1 MSIIRRNRLAFPS
14 LIDDFFG
21 PDWLGGMASMNDTLP
36 AVNIKENEKDYELEL
51 AIPGKKKDDFNVEVD
66 NNILTVSMETHQEDE
81 QKEDNYTR
89 KEFSYTSFRRSFTLP
104 ETVNEDK
111 INANYKDGILRF
123 TLPKK
128 EEALPKPKRM
138 IEIGK

>member
-1 MSIIRRNRLAFPS
+1 MSIIRRNRLTFPS
-14 LIDDFFG
+14 MIDDFFG

-66 NNILTVSMETHQEDE
+66 NNILTVSMETHQEDQQDE
-81 QKEDNYTR
+81 ENYTR

-104 ETVNEDK
+104 ETVDEDK
-111 INANYKDGILRF
+111 INANYEDGILRF

>member
-1 MSIIRRNRLAFPS
+1 M
-14 LIDDFFG
+14 DDFFG
-21 PDWLGGMASMNDTLP
+21 PDWMGGLASVNDTLP
-36 AVNIKENEKDYELEL
+36 AVNIKENEEDFELEL
-51 AIPGKKKDDFNVEVD
+51 AIPGKKKEDFNVEVD
-66 NNILTVSMETHQEDE
+66 NNVLTVSMETQQEDE

-89 KEFSYTSFRRSFTLP
+89 REFSYTSFRRSFTLP

>member
-1 MSIIRRNRLAFPS
+1 M
-14 LIDDFFG
+14 DDFFG
-21 PDWLGGMASMNDTLP
+21 PDWMGGTTSMNDTLP
-36 AVNIKENEKDYELEL
+36 AVNIQENEKDFVLEL
-51 AIPGKKKDDFNVEVD
+51 AIPGKKKEDFNVEID
-66 NNILTVSMETHQEDE
+66 NNILTVSMETQQEDE

-89 KEFSYTSFRRSFTLP
+89 REFSYTSFRRSFTLP

-111 INANYKDGILRF
+111 INASYNDGILSF